1 MSEVIIYSVPTCLD
15 CRIAKKYFE
24 KHDIVYREIDIS
36 TNREA
41 AQEMIDKSGQM
52 NTPVII
58 IRKDGKEEVFT
69 NFNKAKIDELLG
81 IQ

>member
-15 CRIAKKYFE
+15 CRLAKKYFE
-24 KHDIVYREIDIS
+24 KHNVTYKEIDIS
-36 TNREA
+36 TDKEA
-41 AQEMIDKSGQM
+41 AREMMDKSGQM

-58 IRKDGKEEVFT
+58 IKKDGKEEILLGLK
-69 NFNKAKIDELLG
+69 KARIDELLG